1 MNVTCHVTQRTTNRI
16 CLSVPGSAAEPELG
30 QFLAQ
35 FVLRLPGVAGVEIW
49 PGSESV
55 VILHEGGR
63 PAAEAILDA
72 LRGKQLPA
80 PGAQPSAQPAADAEY
95 TAGSVAAA
103 PAVAAATV
111 RPPLARYEVLHT
123 MRGRVRLHIPV
134 LKTERGLGA
143 ALAHHLGE
151 QPGVKTVRVNRL
163 AANVVV
169 TYDPA
174 MGSANQLVA
183 EVAAYKP
190 DPAEIEHWCAVENA
204 AELDPGQRHSRQ
216 KIEMAMVLGA
226 LVLPMFFGAA
236 AGFVAQLL
244 FWGSIASMVHRSY
257 RFVPRDRRAT
267 LDVAAAAG
275 MGLLLL
281 LGMPLPAA
289 LVPIAFVAVPWLRSK
304 LAAQQAQGAA
314 VQDDAEPDDVVIF
327 IPSAQNDGKITGKKY
342 GKNAVEPL
350 ATNSGA
356 AAGTPHNALRSSI
369 IGGLA
374 VWVAS
379 KSVQRAA
386 KKAASMPANKAAKA
400 MQRDPKA
407 AR

>member
-80 PGAQPSAQPAADAEY
+80 PGAQPIAQPAADAEY
-95 TAGSVAAA
+95 SAGSVAAVA
-103 PAVAAATV
+103 AVPAVPTATV
-111 RPPLARYEVLHT
+111 RPPLARYEVLHA

-143 ALAHHLGE
+143 AVAHHLGE

-169 TYDPA
+169 TYEPGLA
-174 MGSANQLVA
+174 NANQLVA
-183 EVAAYKP
+183 EVAGYNP
-190 DPAEIEHWCAVENA
+190 DPAEIEHWRAVEDA
-204 AELDPGQRHSRQ
+204 AELDPGQRNSRQ

-226 LVLPMFFGAA
+226 LVLPMIFGAA

-244 FWGSIASMVHRSY
+244 FWGSFASMVHRSY
-257 RFVPRDRRAT
+257 RFVPKDRRAT
-267 LDVAAAAG
+267 LDAAAAG
-275 MGLLLL
+275 GMAILLL
-281 LGMPLPAA
+281 LGMSLAAA
-289 LVPIAFVAVPWLRSK
+289 LIPIAFVAVPWLRSK
-304 LAAQQAQGAA
+304 LAAQQAQGAP
-314 VQDDAEPDDVVIF
+314 VQDDAEQDDVVIF
-327 IPSAQNDGKITGKKY
+327 IPSARNDGNLAGKKY
-342 GKNAVEPL
+342 GKNAVEPF
-350 ATNSGA
+350 ATSSGA

-386 KKAASMPANKAAKA
+386 KKAANTPAHKA

>member
-16 CLSVPGSAAEPELG
+16 CLAVPGSAAEPELG

-80 PGAQPSAQPAADAEY
+80 PSVLPSAQLAADAEY

-103 PAVAAATV
+103 PAEPATAVRTTV
-111 RPPLARYEVLHT
+111 RPPLARYEVLHA

-151 QPGVKTVRVNRL
+151 QPGVKTVRLNRM

-174 MGSANQLVA
+174 ASSANQLVA
-183 EVAAYKP
+183 EVAGYNP
-190 DPAEIEHWCAVENA
+190 DPFEMEHWSAMEDS
-204 AELDPGQRHSRQ
+204 AELNAGQRHSRQ
-216 KIEMAMVLGA
+216 KIELAMVLGA
-226 LVLPMFFGAA
+226 LVLPLLFGAA

-267 LDVAAAAG
+267 LDVVAAG
-275 MGLLLL
+275 SMALLLL
-281 LGMPLPAA
+281 IGMTWQAA
-289 LVPIAFVAVPWLRSK
+289 LIPIAFLAVPWLRGK
-304 LAAQQAQGAA
+304 LAAQQAKPAA
-314 VQDDAEPDDVVIF
+314 VQDEAEQDDVVIF
-327 IPSAQNDGKITGKKY
+327 IPSARNDAKIAGKKH
-342 GKNAVEPL
+342 GKNSVEPV
-350 ATNSGA
+350 AARGGA
-356 AAGTPHNALRSSI
+356 AAGTTHNALRSSI

-374 VWVAS
+374 VWVAG

-386 KKAASMPANKAAKA
+386 NKAALQA
-400 MQRDPKA
+400 SEKA

>member
-63 PAAEAILDA
+63 RAAEAILDA
-72 LRGKQLPA
+72 LRGSSHRHPVPNPA
-80 PGAQPSAQPAADAEY
+80 RMRDLTLRSTPVWHSVCGNCAGCSCAAAVGALRSAACDAGPGAAAYPGPEDGE
-95 TAGSVAAA
+95 GS
-103 PAVAAATV
+103 
-111 RPPLARYEVLHT
+111 
-123 MRGRVRLHIPV
+123 
-134 LKTERGLGA
+134 GA
-143 ALAHHLGE
+143 AFAHHLGE
-151 QPGVKTVRVNRL
+151 QPGVKTVRINRL

-174 MGSANQLVA
+174 AASANQLVA
-183 EVAAYKP
+183 EVAGFNP
-190 DPAEIEHWCAVENA
+190 DPAEIEHWRAVEDA

-244 FWGSIASMVHRSY
+244 FWGSVASMVHRSY
-257 RFVPRDRRAT
+257 RFVPKDRRAT
-267 LDVAAAAG
+267 LDAAAAG
-275 MGLLLL
+275 GMALLLL
-281 LGMPLPAA
+281 IGMSWPAA
-289 LVPIAFVAVPWLRSK
+289 LIPIAFVAVPWLRSK
-304 LAAQQAQGAA
+304 LAAQQAKPAA
-314 VQDDAEPDDVVIF
+314 VQDGAEQDDVVIF
-327 IPSAQNDGKITGKKY
+327 IPSAQNDGKTIGKKY
-342 GKNAVEPL
+342 GKNVVEPL
-350 ATNSGA
+350 VASSGTT
-356 AAGTPHNALRSSI
+356 AGIPHNALRSSI
-369 IGGLA
+369 VGGLA

-386 KKAASMPANKAAKA
+386 NKVALKAREKS
-400 MQRDPKA
+400 

>member
-35 FVLRLPGVAGVEIW
+35 FVLRVPGVAGVEIW

-55 VILHEGGR
+55 VILYDGGR
-63 PAAEAILDA
+63 STGEAILNA

-80 PGAQPSAQPAADAEY
+80 PNTQPGLQLTSDTGSARESIPGSVTTAPTAPAAAE
-95 TAGSVAAA
+95 
-103 PAVAAATV
+103 
-111 RPPLARYEVLHT
+111 RLPLARYEVLHA

-134 LKTERGLGA
+134 LKTEKGLGA
-143 ALAHHLGE
+143 ALAHHLGD
-151 QPGVKTVRVNRL
+151 QPGVKTVRINRM

-169 TYDPA
+169 TFDPA
-174 MGSANQLVA
+174 ASSANQLVA
-183 EVAAYKP
+183 EVAGYNP
-190 DPAEIEHWCAVENA
+190 EPAEIEHWLAVEDA
-204 AELDPGQRHSRQ
+204 AELDAGQRHSRQ

-226 LVLPMFFGAA
+226 LALPMFFGAA

-244 FWGSIASMVHRSY
+244 FWGSIASMLHRTY
-257 RFVPRDRRAT
+257 RFVSKDRRAT
-267 LDVAAAAG
+267 LDAAAAAG
-275 MGLLLL
+275 MALLLL
-281 LGMPLPAA
+281 VGMSWQAA
-289 LVPIAFVAVPWLRSK
+289 LIPIAFVAVPWLRSK
-304 LAAQQAQGAA
+304 LAAQQAKPATMQGE
-314 VQDDAEPDDVVIF
+314 AEDDVVIF
-327 IPSAQNDGKITGKKY
+327 IPSAQNEGKVTGKKY

-350 ATNSGA
+350 AASSATT
-356 AAGTPHNALRSSI
+356 AGTSHNALRSSI
-369 IGGLA
+369 VGGLA

-386 KKAASMPANKAAKA
+386 RKATLKAE
-400 MQRDPKA
+400 KA

>member
-1 MNVTCHVTQRTTNRI
+1 MNVTCHVTQRTANRI

-80 PGAQPSAQPAADAEY
+80 PSASPSVQTATETGAGAGPVPAAP
-95 TAGSVAAA
+95 T
-103 PAVAAATV
+103 ATV
-111 RPPLARYEVLHT
+111 RLPLARYEVLHA

-134 LKTERGLGA
+134 LKTEKGLGG
-143 ALAHHLGE
+143 ALAHHLGQ
-151 QPGVKTVRVNRL
+151 QPGIKTVRVNRL
-163 AANVVV
+163 AADVVL
-169 TYDPA
+169 TFDPA
-174 MGSANQLVA
+174 VGNANQLVA
-183 EVAAYKP
+183 EVAGFNP
-190 DPAEIEHWCAVENA
+190 DPAEIEHWRNVEDS

-216 KIEMAMVLGA
+216 KLEMAMVLGA
-226 LVLPMFFGAA
+226 LVLPMIFGAA

-244 FWGSIASMVHRSY
+244 FWGSVVSMVHRTY

-267 LDVAAAAG
+267 LDAASAAG
-275 MGLLLL
+275 MALLLL
-281 LGMPLPAA
+281 FGMTWQAA
-289 LVPIAFVAVPWLRSK
+289 LIPIAFVAVPWLRSK
-304 LAAQQAQGAA
+304 LAAQQAKPAT
-314 VQDDAEPDDVVIF
+314 VQDEIEQDDVVVF
-327 IPSAQNDGKITGKKY
+327 IPAAQNAGKITGKKY
-342 GKNAVEPL
+342 GKSPVEPL
-350 ATNSGA
+350 VASSGTT
-356 AAGTPHNALRSSI
+356 AGIPHNALRSSI

-379 KSVQRAA
+379 KSLQRAA
-386 KKAASMPANKAAKA
+386 NKATPKVKKKAA
-400 MQRDPKA
+400 R
-407 AR
+407 

>member
-63 PAAEAILDA
+63 QAAEAVLDA

-80 PGAQPSAQPAADAEY
+80 PSTHPSVQPGVQTSTETGTDVESV
-95 TAGSVAAA
+95 TATPVAAE
-103 PAVAAATV
+103 
-111 RPPLARYEVLHT
+111 RLPLARYEVLHA

-134 LKTERGLGA
+134 LRAEKGLSA
-143 ALAHHLGE
+143 ALAHYLGE

-163 AANVVV
+163 AANVVI
-169 TYDPA
+169 TFDPA
-174 MGSANQLVA
+174 TENANQLVA
-183 EVAAYKP
+183 EVAGFNP
-190 DPAEIEHWCAVENA
+190 EPAEIEQWRKVEDSA
-204 AELDPGQRHSRQ
+204 GLDDGQRHSRQ
-216 KIEMAMVLGA
+216 KIEVAMVLGA
-226 LVLPMFFGAA
+226 LVLPMIFGAA

-244 FWGSIASMVHRSY
+244 FWGSVASMVHRAY
-257 RFVPRDRRAT
+257 RFAPRDRRAT
-267 LDVAAAAG
+267 LDAAAAAG
-275 MGLLLL
+275 MALLLL
-281 LGMPLPAA
+281 FGMTWQAA
-289 LVPIAFVAVPWLRSK
+289 LIPIAFVAVPWLRSK
-304 LAAQQAQGAA
+304 VAGQQAKPATVQDEAAQ
-314 VQDDAEPDDVVIF
+314 DDVVIF
-327 IPSAQNDGKITGKKY
+327 IPSAKNEDKITGKKDRQ
-342 GKNAVEPL
+342 KAVKPP
-350 ATNSGA
+350 ATGSGA
-356 AAGTPHNALRSSI
+356 ATGTLQNALRSSI

-386 KKAASMPANKAAKA
+386 KKAAQKAPAKA
-400 MQRDPKA
+400 VR
-407 AR
+407 

>member
-16 CLSVPGSAAEPELG
+16 CLSVPGSAADPELG
-30 QFLAQ
+30 QFMAQ

-55 VILHEGGR
+55 VILHDGGR

-80 PGAQPSAQPAADAEY
+80 PSVKPIVQPTADAEP
-95 TAGSVAAA
+95 APAAA
-103 PAVAAATV
+103 VQ
-111 RPPLARYEVLHT
+111 PPLARYEVLHA

-134 LKTERGLGA
+134 LKTEKGLGG
-143 ALAHHLGE
+143 ALAHQLGQ

-163 AANVVV
+163 AADVVV
-169 TYDPA
+169 TFDPA
-174 MGSANQLVA
+174 ATSANVLVA
-183 EVAAYKP
+183 EVAGYNP
-190 DPAEIEHWCAVENA
+190 DPAEIEHWRTVEDS

-216 KIEMAMVLGA
+216 KLEMAMVLGA
-226 LVLPMFFGAA
+226 LVLSVVFGVA

-244 FWGSIASMVHRSY
+244 FWGSVASMVHRTY
-257 RFVPRDRRAT
+257 RFALKDRRAT
-267 LDVAAAAG
+267 FDAAAAAG
-275 MGLLLL
+275 MSLLLL
-281 LGMPLPAA
+281 SGMTWQAA
-289 LVPIAFVAVPWLRSK
+289 LIPIAFVAVPWLRSK
-304 LAAQQAQGAA
+304 LAAQQTKPNT
-314 VQDDAEPDDVVIF
+314 VQDGAEQDDVVIF
-327 IPSAQNDGKITGKKY
+327 IPSDQNGANRY

-350 ATNSGA
+350 TANSGA
-356 AAGTPHNALRSSI
+356 AAGTSHNALRSSI
-369 IGGLA
+369 VGGLA

-386 KKAASMPANKAAKA
+386 KKATLKAE
-400 MQRDPKA
+400 KA

>member
-80 PGAQPSAQPAADAEY
+80 PSAQPSAQPAADVGY
-95 TAGSVAAA
+95 TARSVAAA
-103 PAVAAATV
+103 PAAAV
-111 RPPLARYEVLHT
+111 RPPLARYEVLHA

-134 LKTERGLGA
+134 LKTERGLAA

-174 MGSANQLVA
+174 TGSANQLVA
-183 EVAAYKP
+183 EVAGYNP
-190 DPAEIEHWCAVENA
+190 DPAEIEHWRAVEDA
-204 AELDPGQRHSRQ
+204 AELDPGQRHNRQ

-244 FWGSIASMVHRSY
+244 FWGSVASMVHRSY
-257 RFVPRDRRAT
+257 RFVPKDRRAT
-267 LDVAAAAG
+267 LDVGAAAG

-281 LGMPLPAA
+281 LGMLLPAA
-289 LVPIAFVAVPWLRSK
+289 LIPIAFVAVPWLRGK

-314 VQDDAEPDDVVIF
+314 VQDDAEQDDVVIF

-342 GKNAVEPL
+342 GKNAVEPFV
-350 ATNSGA
+350 TSTG
-356 AAGTPHNALRSSI
+356 AGTPHNALRSSI
-369 IGGLA
+369 VGGLA

-386 KKAASMPANKAAKA
+386 KKAANMPSNKAAKT